1 MLTKRKIRFQ
11 NNAKDE
17 MTNFNSS
24 MTNVKISNLSE
35 KCCFPFIFNDFFFF
49 LIEAKIWRKQFLKIL
64 PAEVTKI
71 SILPKSR
78 CRDSPTCF
86 LHHSTVF
93 SNWKNRKIL
102 SQSKSCHCFQ
112 YLRNFICKTQKRM
125 IVDMIVDSYI
135 R

>member
-49 LIEAKIWRKQFLKIL
+49 KLKQKFG
-64 PAEVTKI
+64 EN
-71 SILPKSR
+71 S
-78 CRDSPTCF
+78 F
-86 LHHSTVF
+86 
-93 SNWKNRKIL
+93 
-102 SQSKSCHCFQ
+102 
-112 YLRNFICKTQKRM
+112 
-125 IVDMIVDSYI
+125 
-135 R
+135 